1 MCCKKLSSIV
11 IIMESPYL
19 GTFLKLSGGYIPLWY
34 KIVLMLKLKNSVT
47 ISVDPRKEME
57 VACAIFDIYRNILG
71 DSLRIMLC
79 VKYDGA
85 KNFTR

>member
-1 MCCKKLSSIV
+1 MFAMYADRPSSIV

-57 VACAIFDIYRNILG
+57 VA
-71 DSLRIMLC
+71 
-79 VKYDGA
+79 
-85 KNFTR
+85 